1 MGRFDEARAHRV
13 RALEIP
19 ARTANLIANGAINA
33 SLLHRHSQALALARR
48 GLALEPESGWVWGA
62 WGYVLFG
69 LHRFEQAANAC
80 ERSLASGA
88 RERYG
93 SLPLAMAYA
102 ALGRP
107 EKALAAALNEI
118 ERAGETEE
126 ALKGM
131 GFARL
136 AAGDARG
143 AVANFDAALANAP
156 GAGDAA
162 YGRADALLAL
172 GELELALVHYER
184 AVAVDPFYPQAHA
197 GWAHALRA
205 LGRIEEAPARFAVA
219 VRVDS
224 AYAPAYR
231 GWADTLQALGRND
244 EARPLLERAEAVER
258 QNREPLSLR

>member
-1 MGRFDEARAHRV
+1 
-13 RALEIP
+13 
-19 ARTANLIANGAINA
+19 
-33 SLLHRHSQALALARR
+33 LALARR
-48 GLALEPESGWVWGA
+48 GLALEPAGWWAWGA

-69 LHRFEQAANAC
+69 LHRFEQAAGAC
-80 ERSLASGA
+80 ERSLALGA
-88 RERYG
+88 RDRYW
-93 SLPLAMAYA
+93 SPPLAMAYA
-102 ALGRP
+102 ALARP
-107 EKALAAALNEI
+107 EKALAAALDEI
-118 ERAGETEE
+118 ERVGETEE

-172 GELELALVHYER
+172 GELELALAHYER

-231 GWADTLQALGRND
+231 GWADTLQALGHSD
-244 EARPLLERAEAVER
+244 EARPLFE
-258 QNREPLSLR
+258 